1 MRNTKQNKQKYPHV
15 MRSHNLCLFIT
26 VLYLPMW
33 YPGIDLLHIC
43 GILAL
48 CRSSEKEKV
57 PIPLHRMLKIC
68 WVVRSCTNDDRNMRY
83 APSVYKA
90 TNSQHIFIILI
101 VLLYCRW
108 IRKYRFQNIEK
119 CSEHFKSIV
128 AFVGTISFK
137 ISPNPS
143 STHVVSSVCEPAALV
158 SWHHRMR

>member
-68 WVVRSCTNDDRNMRY
+68 
-83 APSVYKA
+83 
-90 TNSQHIFIILI
+90 
-101 VLLYCRW
+101 
-108 IRKYRFQNIEK
+108 
-119 CSEHFKSIV
+119 
-128 AFVGTISFK
+128 
-137 ISPNPS
+137 
-143 STHVVSSVCEPAALV
+143 
-158 SWHHRMR
+158 